1 MLKNFLLLL
10 LLFHS
15 NTFGNE
21 KNTLTFHHTP
31 KKIQD
36 INLIDLNNKTL
47 NFKDLSKKIIIIN
60 FWATWCP
67 PCIKEIPDLLKLQT
81 EFSKK
86 LSVLFISID
95 SSPENVIPKFK
106 KKNKFKDFI
115 VFTDQDFK
123 ISNLLEI
130 KKMPTTLIIKD
141 GMEISRVEGYFDW
154 LNPEVKKKIQ
164 DL

>member
-1 MLKNFLLLL
+1 M
-10 LLFHS
+10 
-15 NTFGNE
+15 
-21 KNTLTFHHTP
+21 
-31 KKIQD
+31 
-36 INLIDLNNKTL
+36 
-47 NFKDLSKKIIIIN
+47 
-60 FWATWCP
+60 
-67 PCIKEIPDLLKLQT
+67 LKLQT

-141 GMEISRVEGYFDW
+141 GLEISRVEGYFDW